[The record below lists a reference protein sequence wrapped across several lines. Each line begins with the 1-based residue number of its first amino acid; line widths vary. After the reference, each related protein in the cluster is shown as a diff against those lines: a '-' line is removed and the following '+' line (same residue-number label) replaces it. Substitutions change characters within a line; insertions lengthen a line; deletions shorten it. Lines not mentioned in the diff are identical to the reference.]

1 MKKLIQK
8 AVVDAGFELGTN
20 DPDFMTAYFQD
31 IMLDMYEGTTIRQI
45 NLTVCGKRV
54 ARWMEVKKVT
64 TPIDV
69 DEVIAYIAKMM
80 E

>member
-8 AVVDAGFELGTN
+8 AIVDAGFAIGTN
-20 DPDFMTAYFQD
+20 DPVFMTAYFQD
-31 IMLDMYEGTTIRQI
+31 IMLDMYEGTATIQI
-45 NLTVCGKRV
+45 NLTVRGKPV
-54 ARWMEVKKVT
+54 ARWLEVINVT
-64 TPIDV
+64 DPIDV